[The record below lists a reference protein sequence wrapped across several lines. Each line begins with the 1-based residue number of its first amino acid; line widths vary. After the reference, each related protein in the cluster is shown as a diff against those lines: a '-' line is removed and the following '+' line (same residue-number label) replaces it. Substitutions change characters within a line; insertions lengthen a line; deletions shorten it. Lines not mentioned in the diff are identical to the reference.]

1 MKYIKKYA
9 EINNKKMAYI
19 DEGNGDTFLFL
30 HGNPTSSYLWRNIA
44 PHVEDMGRVVIPD
57 LIGMG
62 DSEKLDGVDNEG
74 YKYHGQY
81 GYLTGLLENLD
92 LGNDIHLIIHDWG
105 SAMGFQFAREN
116 PDRVKSITY
125 MEAIVMPLTWEQWP
139 DAATKIFQ
147 LFRSDAGEEL
157 VLEKNFF
164 VERILLADSATGYTD
179 EEKAEYIRP
188 FLEEGED
195 RRPTLTWPRQIP
207 LDGEPNAV
215 VEEVRKNAE
224 FHKDSEIP
232 KLFINAN
239 PGSILVGEQ
248 REFARTWKN
257 QTEITV
263 SGNHFVQEDSSEEIG
278 TALRDFV
285 KAL

>member
-1 MKYIKKYA
+1 MKYTKKYA

-44 PHVEDMGRVVIPD
+44 PHVEDIGRVVIPD

-188 FLEEGED
+188 FLKEGED

-207 LDGEPNAV
+207 LDGNPNAV

-263 SGNHFVQEDSSEEIG
+263 SGNHFIQEDSSEEIG